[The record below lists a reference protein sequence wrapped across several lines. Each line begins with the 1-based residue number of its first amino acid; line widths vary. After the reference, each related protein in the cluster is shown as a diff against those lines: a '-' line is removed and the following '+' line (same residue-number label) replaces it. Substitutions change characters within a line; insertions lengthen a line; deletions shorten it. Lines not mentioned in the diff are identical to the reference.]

1 MSETI
6 FSKII
11 RKEIPAKIA
20 YEDDKILAFEDINP
34 VAPVHILF
42 IPKKYLKSLD
52 SMHAEDAALIGHI
65 HLKISEYAREQ
76 GLDKTGYRVVNNMGE
91 NAGQSV
97 FHIHFHLLAGRDMK
111 WPPG

>member
-11 RKEIPAKIA
+11 RKEIPASIV

-42 IPKKYLKSLD
+42 IPKKFLQSLD
-52 SMHAEDAALIGHI
+52 SMQEEDAALIGYI
-65 HLKISEYAREQ
+65 HLKISEYAREK

-91 NAGQSV
+91 DGGQSV
-97 FHIHFHLLAGRDMK
+97 FHIHFHLLAGRGMK